1 MRKQAEDLLQRV
13 KAGDDFAALAKQ
25 YSEDEVSSTKGGD
38 LDYFGRG
45 AMVPEFEASAF
56 AMKTGDVSDLVKT
69 SFGFHIIK
77 VVDRREAA
85 TRALADVR
93 TEIED
98 QLKWQ
103 KAQQQAEQTAKTV
116 ETQLKNAADL
126 DRIAKERGFHVQDT
140 GLFLRDDP
148 IDGLGPVAGSR
159 RRKPSSSRR
168 GP

>member
-1 MRKQAEDLLQRV
+1 
-13 KAGDDFAALAKQ
+13 
-25 YSEDEVSSTKGGD
+25 
-38 LDYFGRG
+38 
-45 AMVPEFEASAF
+45 MVPEFEASAF

-126 DRIAKERGFHVQDT
+126 DRVAKERGFHVQDT

-148 IDGLGPVAGSR
+148 IDGLGPAPEVAGQAFQLAEGAVSPALRVSR
-159 RRKPSSSRR
+159 GWVFVTVTQKQDPVRASAHR
-168 GP
+168 G